1 MNEAVRIA
9 EAVAQIAGVASVTRG
24 WPRQAAK
31 LPCVAIGLEE
41 QSAADTRDNAVYL
54 TRTIYL
60 LRIFAATTGAC
71 DALKEPVSGAMQAL
85 GYTLERT
92 LEADGETAQL
102 LLTFSKLD

>member
-9 EAVAQIAGVASVTRG
+9 EAMAQIAGVASVTRG
-24 WPRQAAK
+24 WPKQTAK

-41 QSAADTRDNAVYL
+41 QSVADTRDNAVYL

-60 LRIFAATTGAC
+60 LRIFAATTGVC
-71 DALKEPVSGAMQAL
+71 DALNEPVSGAMEAL
-85 GYTLERT
+85 GYTLVRT
-92 LEADGETAQL
+92 LEADGEVAQL